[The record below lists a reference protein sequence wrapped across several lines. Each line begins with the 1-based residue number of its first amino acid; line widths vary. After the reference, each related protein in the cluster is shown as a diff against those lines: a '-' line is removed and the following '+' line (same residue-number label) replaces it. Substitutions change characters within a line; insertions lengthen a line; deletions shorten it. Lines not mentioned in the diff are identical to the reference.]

1 MSSYAARRR
10 RHRERVD
17 AATSWPDRLAAAT
30 DYVRSGL
37 RGATEERA
45 GVLIGPL
52 IDALLD
58 VGDQLAHER
67 RAIRE
72 HNSA

>member
-1 MSSYAARRR
+1 MANYAERRR
-10 RHRERVD
+10 RHRERVE

-37 RGATEERA
+37 RGVDPDRA
-45 GVLIGPL
+45 ALLIGPL
-52 IDALLD
+52 IEALLD

-67 RAIRE
+67 RAIRGR
-72 HNSA
+72 NSA